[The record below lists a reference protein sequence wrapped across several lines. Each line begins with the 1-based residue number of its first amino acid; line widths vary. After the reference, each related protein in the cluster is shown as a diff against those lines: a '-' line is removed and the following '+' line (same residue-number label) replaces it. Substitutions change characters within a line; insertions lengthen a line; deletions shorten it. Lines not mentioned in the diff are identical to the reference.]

1 MRLSLSLTLAL
12 LAATGGCAESYS
24 APETPGCRESVPA
37 VVPTSSDMAP
47 RVGEVVTLGAKT
59 ANVPASG
66 ECVAQ
71 SSDFTYSW
79 LLTSV
84 PAGSHASLNATTVD
98 APSFVVD
105 AAGTY
110 VARVL
115 AVDSTGH
122 AGKPAELRI
131 EAGSCGANAPV
142 VGLLSSAPAT
152 PASGDTVTLG
162 ASVTDADTD
171 GTCSAHA
178 ASFAYTWSFTDL
190 PPGSH
195 SALNDTHVEHPS
207 FVADTAGTYALDL
220 VVTDP
225 TGRAG
230 TASVSVDVAAT
241 NTSGPDDGGD
251 DPDCGSAAPV
261 AAAWKVAPGSVM
273 DCSVPLIPTDLE
285 GGDQIMLDAVPSSDA
300 DTLCGQN
307 QSLDYHWT
315 LLATPIDGASSQL
328 LATGSRTTV
337 LQVTSEGEYQLRLV
351 VTDSTGRASPEL
363 VCALYAYGLK

>member
-1 MRLSLSLTLAL
+1 MRPSFSLALAL
-12 LAATGGCAESYS
+12 LVVTSACAESYS
-24 APETPGCRESVPA
+24 APETAGCHVSAPA
-37 VVPTSSDMAP
+37 VVPTSSDVAP
-47 RVGEVVTLGAKT
+47 HVGELVTLGAET
-59 ANVPASG
+59 ASVGASG
-66 ECVAQ
+66 ECVART
-71 SSDFTYSW
+71 SDFTYSW

-84 PAGSHASLNATTVD
+84 PAESHASLNATTVD

-110 VARVL
+110 VARVV

-122 AGKPAELRI
+122 AGQPAELRI
-131 EAGSCGANAPV
+131 EAGSCGANPPV

-152 PASGDTVTLG
+152 PVSGDTVTLG

-171 GTCSAHA
+171 ATCDAHA
-178 ASFAYTWSFTDL
+178 ASFEYAWSFTDL

-195 SALNDTHVEHPS
+195 SALNDAHVEHPS
-207 FVADTAGTYALDL
+207 FVADTAGTYALAL

-225 TGRAG
+225 SGREG
-230 TASVSVDVAAT
+230 TASVSVDVTA
-241 NTSGPDDGGD
+241 GPGGTDDGAGGD
-251 DPDCGSAAPV
+251 ANCGSSAPV

-285 GGDQIMLDAVPSSDA
+285 GKREIMLDAVPSSDA

-307 QSLDYHWT
+307 QSLDYRWT
-315 LLATPIDGASSQL
+315 LLATPIDGAASHL

-337 LQVTSEGEYQLRLV
+337 LEVTSEGEYQLRLV
-351 VTDSTGRASPEL
+351 VTDSTGRASREL
-363 VCALYAYGLK
+363 VCSLYAYGLN

>member
-1 MRLSLSLTLAL
+1 M
-12 LAATGGCAESYS
+12 
-24 APETPGCRESVPA
+24 PV

-47 RVGEVVTLGAKT
+47 HVGELVTLGAK
-59 ANVPASG
+59 AASVAVTDS
-66 ECVAQ
+66 CVART
-71 SSDFTYSW
+71 SDFTYSW

-110 VARVL
+110 VARVVAL
-115 AVDSTGH
+115 DTTGH
-122 AGKPAELRI
+122 AGEPAELRI
-131 EAGSCGANAPV
+131 EAGDCGANSPV

-152 PASGDTVTLG
+152 PVTGDTVTLG

-171 GTCSAHA
+171 ATCDAHA
-178 ASFAYTWSFTDL
+178 ASFEYTWSFSDL

-195 SALNDTHVEHPS
+195 GALNDAHVEHPS
-207 FVADTAGTYALDL
+207 FVVDTAGTYALDL

-225 TGRAG
+225 TGRQG
-230 TASVSVDVAAT
+230 TASVSVDVTQAS
-241 NTSGPDDGGD
+241 TSGSDDGGS
-251 DPDCGSAAPV
+251 PSCGSSAPV
-261 AAAWKVAPGSVM
+261 AAAWKVAPGSVV

-285 GGDQIMLDAVPSSDA
+285 GKTEIMLDAVPSNDA
-300 DTLCGQN
+300 DTLCGEN

-315 LLATPIDGASSQL
+315 LLATPIDGASSHL
-328 LATGSRTTV
+328 LATSSRTTV
-337 LQVTSEGEYQLRLV
+337 LEVSSEGEYQLRLV

-363 VCALYAYGLK
+363 VCSLYAYGLK